1 MGTGGLHATVGASDH
16 KRVTAKRSAH
26 PNVSPPTHTLTAGRD
41 EKIKKLQIVLYR
53 YYWVQ
58 EIPNKMSE
66 INSMGSTCRCLTKG
80 FPAWLKLMIHGPYIH
95 LGKHLPCAWFIHT
108 NAVSHSFLPYSIRA
122 THHGQPGSLS
132 HVSAL
137 SPLSRSGLHL
147 LAPQVS

>member
-1 MGTGGLHATVGASDH
+1 MGGSHH

-26 PNVSPPTHTLTAGRD
+26 PSVFPPTHTLTTGGD
-41 EKIKKLQIVLYR
+41 EKSKKLQIVFYR

-58 EIPNKMSE
+58 KISNKMSE

-80 FPAWLKLMIHGPYIH
+80 FPAWLKLTIHGPYIH

-108 NAVSHSFLPYSIRA
+108 NAVSYSFLPYSISA

-132 HVSAL
+132 HILAL
-137 SPLSRSGLHL
+137 FPLSRSGLHL
-147 LAPQVS
+147 PAPQVS